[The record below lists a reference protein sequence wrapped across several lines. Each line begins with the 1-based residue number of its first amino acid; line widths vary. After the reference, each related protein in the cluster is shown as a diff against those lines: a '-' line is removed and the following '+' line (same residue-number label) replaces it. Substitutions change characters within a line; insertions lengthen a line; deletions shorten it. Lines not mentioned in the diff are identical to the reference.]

1 MKLTPDKIAKE
12 IATGNWK
19 PNMYLTNMSIAYLQK
34 PENVAKG
41 LRLFPRVPVATAT
54 GHYYKYDKATLARD
68 DVKRKP
74 AFGKVEPSIMGNEE
88 DTYTCKV
95 DQIIMGID
103 QITALNYQRA
113 GVAGTIDPRK
123 SKTIA
128 ATEKMNTHLD
138 VMFSKAFFKAG
149 VWQNELEGVT
159 TTPTAKQ
166 FYQFDNDNADP
177 IQLFDSLC
185 VQIQREGR
193 RKPNKLAL
201 GVDTFTALKSNPM
214 ILERVKFGGST
225 LNPATV
231 NERAL
236 AELFGLNEV
245 VVLDSSYNTAPLGAA
260 PNMEFICDAKG
271 ALLLYAPDTPH
282 IDEPS
287 AGYTFSWDALGNGQ
301 PVVFSHFLGESGTH
315 SEFIE
320 GICAYDMKK
329 TGDDMAVYLKNC
341 VSEESE

>member
-1 MKLTPDKIAKE
+1 MKLMPENVVKS

-41 LRLFPRVPVATAT
+41 LRLFPRVPVPTAT

-74 AFGKVEPSIMGNEE
+74 AFGRVEPSVMGNDEE
-88 DTYTCKV
+88 TYSCKV
-95 DQIIMGID
+95 DQVTMGID
-103 QITALNYQRA
+103 QIAALNYTRA
-113 GVAGTIDPRK
+113 GVTGAIDPRK
-123 SKTIA
+123 SITIA

-159 TTPTAKQ
+159 ATPTAKQ

-177 IQLFDSLC
+177 IQLFDNLC
-185 VQIQREGR
+185 VEIQREGR

-201 GVDTFTALKSNPM
+201 GVDTFTALKSNAM

-245 VVLDSSYNTAPLGAA
+245 VVLDSSYNTAPLGAE
-260 PNMEFICDAKG
+260 PTMEFICDTKG

-287 AGYTFSWDALGNGQ
+287 AGYTFSWDPLGNGQ
-301 PVVFSHFLGESGTH
+301 QVVFSHYLGENGTH
-315 SEFIE
+315 SEFVE

-341 VSEESE
+341 VD

>member
-1 MKLTPDKIAKE
+1 MKLMPENVVKS

-41 LRLFPRVPVATAT
+41 LKLFPRVPVATAT

-74 AFGKVEPSIMGNEE
+74 AFGRVEPSVMGNDEE
-88 DTYTCKV
+88 TYSCKV
-95 DQIIMGID
+95 DQVTMGID
-103 QITALNYQRA
+103 QIAALNYTRA
-113 GVAGTIDPRK
+113 GVTGAIDPRK
-123 SKTIA
+123 SITIA

-159 TTPTAKQ
+159 ATPSGKQ

-185 VQIQREGR
+185 VEIQREGR

-201 GVDTFTALKSNPM
+201 GVDTFTALKSNAM

-245 VVLDSSYNTAPLGAA
+245 VVLDSSYNTAPLGAE
-260 PNMEFICDAKG
+260 PTMEFICDTKG

-287 AGYTFSWDALGNGQ
+287 AGYTFSWDPLGNGQ
-301 PVVFSHFLGESGTH
+301 QVVFSHYLGENGTH
-315 SEFIE
+315 SEFVE

-341 VSEESE
+341 VSQE

>member
-1 MKLTPDKIAKE
+1 
-12 IATGNWK
+12 
-19 PNMYLTNMSIAYLQK
+19 
-34 PENVAKG
+34 
-41 LRLFPRVPVATAT
+41 
-54 GHYYKYDKATLARD
+54 
-68 DVKRKP
+68 
-74 AFGKVEPSIMGNEE
+74 
-88 DTYTCKV
+88 
-95 DQIIMGID
+95 
-103 QITALNYQRA
+103 
-113 GVAGTIDPRK
+113 
-123 SKTIA
+123 
-128 ATEKMNTHLD
+128 MNTHLD

-185 VQIQREGR
+185 VEIQREGR

-201 GVDTFTALKSNPM
+201 GVDTFTALKSNAM

-231 NERAL
+231 NEKAL
-236 AELFGLNEV
+236 AELFGLSEV
-245 VVLDSSYNTAPLGAA
+245 VVLDSSYNSAELGQK
-260 PNMEFICDAKG
+260 PNMEFICDTKG

-287 AGYTFSWDALGNGQ
+287 AGYTFSWNPLGNGQ
-301 PVVFSHFLGESGTH
+301 PVVFSHFLGENGTH

-320 GICAYDMKK
+320 GLCAYDMKK
-329 TGDDMAVYLKNC
+329 TGDDMAGYLKNC
-341 VSEESE
+341 VS

>member
-1 MKLTPDKIAKE
+1 MSLTPEYIAKE

-41 LRLFPRVPVATAT
+41 LKLFPRVPVLTAT

-74 AFGKVEPSIMGNEE
+74 AFGKVSPSIMGNDE
-88 DTYTCKV
+88 DTYSCKV

-113 GVAGTIDPRK
+113 GVPGVIDPRK
-123 SKTIA
+123 AKAIA
-128 ATEKMNTHLD
+128 ATEKMNTHID
-138 VMFSKAFFKAG
+138 VMFSKAFFQSG

-166 FYQFDNDNADP
+166 FDNDNADP

-185 VQIQREGR
+185 VEIQREGR

-201 GVDTFTALKSNPM
+201 GVDTFTALKSNAM

-231 NERAL
+231 NEKAL
-236 AELFGLNEV
+236 AELFGLSEV
-245 VVLDSSYNTAPLGAA
+245 VVLDSSYNSAELGQK
-260 PNMEFICDAKG
+260 PNMEFICDTKG

-287 AGYTFSWDALGNGQ
+287 AGYTFSWNPLGNGQ

-315 SEFIE
+315 SEFVE
-320 GICAYDMKK
+320 GLCAYDMKK

-341 VSEESE
+341 VS

>member
-1 MKLTPDKIAKE
+1 MSLTPEYIAKE

-19 PNMYLTNMSIAYLQK
+19 PNMYLTNLSIAYLQK
-34 PENVAKG
+34 PENIAKG

-74 AFGKVEPSIMGNEE
+74 AFGKVEPSIMGNDE
-88 DTYTCKV
+88 DTYSCKV

-103 QITALNYQRA
+103 QITALNYTRA
-113 GVAGTIDPRK
+113 GVVGMIDPRK
-123 SKTIA
+123 AKTIA

-138 VMFSKAFFKAG
+138 MMFSKAFFKAG
-149 VWQNELEGVT
+149 VQQNELEGVT

-201 GVDTFTALKSNPM
+201 GVDTFTALKSNAM

-245 VVLDSSYNTAPLGAA
+245 VVLDSSYNTAELGQE
-260 PNMEFICDAKG
+260 PKMEFICDAKG
-271 ALLLYAPDTPH
+271 ALLLYAPDIPH

-301 PVVFSHFLGESGTH
+301 PVVFSHFQGESGTH
-315 SEFIE
+315 TEFIE

-329 TGDDMAVYLKNC
+329 TGDDMAFYLKDC
-341 VSEESE
+341 VSQE

>member
-1 MKLTPDKIAKE
+1 MSLTPEYVSKE
-12 IATGNWK
+12 IATGHWK
-19 PNMYLTNMSIAYLQK
+19 PNLYLTNMSIAYLQK

-41 LRLFPRVPVATAT
+41 LKLFPRVPVATAT

-74 AFGKVEPSIMGNEE
+74 EFGKVSPSIMGNDE
-88 DTYTCKV
+88 DTYSCKV

-103 QITALNYQRA
+103 QITTLNYQRT
-113 GVAGTIDPRK
+113 GVSGVIDPRK

-128 ATEKMNTHLD
+128 ATEKMNTHID
-138 VMFSKAFFKAG
+138 VMFSKAFFQSG

-159 TTPTAKQ
+159 ATPTAKQ

-185 VQIQREGR
+185 VEIQREGR

-201 GVDTFTALKSNPM
+201 GVDTFTALKSNAM

-236 AELFGLNEV
+236 AELFGLQEV
-245 VVLDSSYNTAPLGAA
+245 VVLDSSYNSAELGQK
-260 PNMEFICDAKG
+260 PNMEFICDTKG

-287 AGYTFSWDALGNGQ
+287 AGYTFSWDPLGNGQ
-301 PVVFSHFLGESGTH
+301 PVVFSHFLGENGTH

-320 GICAYDMKK
+320 GLCAYDMKK

-341 VSEESE
+341 VS

>member
-1 MKLTPDKIAKE
+1 MSLTPEYIAKE

-41 LRLFPRVPVATAT
+41 LKLFPRVPVLTAT

-74 AFGKVEPSIMGNEE
+74 AFGKVSPSIMGNDE
-88 DTYTCKV
+88 DTYSCKV

-113 GVAGTIDPRK
+113 GVPGVIDPRK
-123 SKTIA
+123 AKAIA
-128 ATEKMNTHLD
+128 ATEKMNTHID
-138 VMFSKAFFKAG
+138 VMFSKAFFQSG

-166 FYQFDNDNADP
+166 FYQFDNDNADL

-185 VQIQREGR
+185 VDIQREGR

-201 GVDTFTALKSNPM
+201 GVDTFTALKSNAM

-231 NERAL
+231 NEKAL
-236 AELFGLNEV
+236 AELFGLSEV
-245 VVLDSSYNTAPLGAA
+245 VVLDSSYNSAELGQK
-260 PNMEFICDAKG
+260 PNMEFICDTKG

-287 AGYTFSWDALGNGQ
+287 AGYTFSWNPLGNGQ

-315 SEFIE
+315 SEFVE
-320 GICAYDMKK
+320 GLCAYDMKK

-341 VSEESE
+341 VS

>member
-1 MKLTPDKIAKE
+1 MKLTPENVMKSIS
-12 IATGNWK
+12 IGNWK
-19 PNMYLTNMSIAYLQK
+19 PDMYLTNVSIAYLQK

-74 AFGKVEPSIMGNEE
+74 AFGKVEPSIMGNDE
-88 DTYTCKV
+88 DTYSCKV

-103 QITALNYQRA
+103 QITALNYTRA
-113 GVAGTIDPRK
+113 GVVGMIDPRK
-123 SKTIA
+123 AKTIA

-201 GVDTFTALKSNPM
+201 GVDTFTALKSNAM

-245 VVLDSSYNTAPLGAA
+245 VVLDSSYNTAELGQE
-260 PNMEFICDAKG
+260 PKMEFICDAKG
-271 ALLLYAPDTPH
+271 ALLLYA
-282 IDEPS
+282 
-287 AGYTFSWDALGNGQ
+287 Q
-301 PVVFSHFLGESGTH
+301 M
-315 SEFIE
+315 
-320 GICAYDMKK
+320 C
-329 TGDDMAVYLKNC
+329 
-341 VSEESE
+341 

>member
-1 MKLTPDKIAKE
+1 MKLMPENVVKS

-41 LRLFPRVPVATAT
+41 LKLFPRVPVATAT

-74 AFGKVEPSIMGNEE
+74 AFGRVEPSVMGNDEE
-88 DTYTCKV
+88 TYSCKV
-95 DQIIMGID
+95 DQVTMGID
-103 QITALNYQRA
+103 QIAALNYTRA
-113 GVAGTIDPRK
+113 GVTGAIDPRK
-123 SKTIA
+123 SITIA

-159 TTPTAKQ
+159 ATPSGKQ

-185 VQIQREGR
+185 VEIQREGR

-201 GVDTFTALKSNPM
+201 GVDTFTALKSNAM

-245 VVLDSSYNTAPLGAA
+245 VVLDSSYNTAPLGAE
-260 PNMEFICDAKG
+260 PTMEFICDTKG

-287 AGYTFSWDALGNGQ
+287 AGYTFSWDPLGNGQ
-301 PVVFSHFLGESGTH
+301 PVVFSHYLGENGTH
-315 SEFIE
+315 SEFVE

-329 TGDDMAVYLKNC
+329 TVVDMAFYLKDC
-341 VSEESE
+341 VS

>member
-1 MKLTPDKIAKE
+1 MLEKIKE
-12 IATGNWK
+12 IV
-19 PNMYLTNMSIAYLQK
+19 S
-34 PENVAKG
+34 ENLGVDSAQI
-41 LRLFPRVPVATAT
+41 TAESSF
-54 GHYYKYDKATLARD
+54 KD
-68 DVKRKP
+68 DLGADSLDV
-74 AFGKVEPSIMGNEE
+74 F
-88 DTYTCKV
+88 
-95 DQIIMGID
+95 QIIMGID
-103 QITALNYQRA
+103 QITALNYTRA
-113 GVAGTIDPRK
+113 GVVGMIDPRK
-123 SKTIA
+123 AKTIA

-185 VQIQREGR
+185 VEIQREGR

-201 GVDTFTALKSNPM
+201 GVDTFTALKSNAM

-231 NERAL
+231 NEKAL
-236 AELFGLNEV
+236 AELFGLSEV
-245 VVLDSSYNTAPLGAA
+245 VVLDSSYNSAELGQK
-260 PNMEFICDAKG
+260 PNMEFICDTKG

-287 AGYTFSWDALGNGQ
+287 AGYTFSWNPLGNGQ

-315 SEFIE
+315 SEFVE
-320 GICAYDMKK
+320 GLCAYDMKK

-341 VSEESE
+341 VS

>member
-1 MKLTPDKIAKE
+1 MSLTPEYIAKE

-41 LRLFPRVPVATAT
+41 LKLFPRVPVLTAT

-74 AFGKVEPSIMGNEE
+74 AFGKVSPSVMGNDE
-88 DTYTCKV
+88 DTYSCKV

-103 QITALNYQRA
+103 QIAALNYQRVSVP
-113 GVAGTIDPRK
+113 GIIDPRK
-123 SKTIA
+123 AKVIA
-128 ATEKMNTHLD
+128 ATEKMNTHID
-138 VMFSKAFFKAG
+138 VMFSKAFFQSG

-159 TTPTAKQ
+159 TAPTAKQ

-185 VQIQREGR
+185 VDIQREGR

-201 GVDTFTALKSNPM
+201 GVDTFTALKSNAM

-231 NERAL
+231 NEKAL
-236 AELFGLNEV
+236 AELFGLSEV
-245 VVLDSSYNTAPLGAA
+245 VVLDSSYNSAELGQK
-260 PNMEFICDAKG
+260 PNMEFICDTKG

-287 AGYTFSWDALGNGQ
+287 AGYTFSWNPLGNGQ

-315 SEFIE
+315 SEFVE
-320 GICAYDMKK
+320 GLCAYDMKK

-341 VSEESE
+341 VS

>member
-1 MKLTPDKIAKE
+1 MKLTPENVIKSIAV
-12 IATGNWK
+12 GNWK
-19 PNMYLTNMSIAYLQK
+19 PNMYLTNMSVAYLQK

-41 LRLFPRVPVATAT
+41 LKLFPRVPVATAT

-74 AFGKVEPSIMGNEE
+74 AFGRVEPSVMGNDEE
-88 DTYTCKV
+88 TYSCKV
-95 DQIIMGID
+95 DQVTMGID
-103 QITALNYQRA
+103 QIAALNYTRA
-113 GVAGTIDPRK
+113 GVTGAIDPRK
-123 SKTIA
+123 SITIA

-159 TTPTAKQ
+159 ATPSGKQ

-185 VQIQREGR
+185 VEIQREGR

-201 GVDTFTALKSNPM
+201 GVDTFTALKSNAM

-245 VVLDSSYNTAPLGAA
+245 VVLDSSYNTAPLGAE
-260 PNMEFICDAKG
+260 PTMEFICDTKG

-287 AGYTFSWDALGNGQ
+287 AGYTFSWEIGRAH
-301 PVVFSHFLGESGTH
+301 V
-315 SEFIE
+315 
-320 GICAYDMKK
+320 
-329 TGDDMAVYLKNC
+329 
-341 VSEESE
+341 

>member
-1 MKLTPDKIAKE
+1 MNLTPEKIAKE

-41 LRLFPRVPVATAT
+41 LRLFPRVPVPTAT

-88 DTYTCKV
+88 DTYSCKV
-95 DQIIMGID
+95 VQIIMGID

-113 GVAGTIDPRK
+113 GVVRAIDPRK

-159 TTPTAKQ
+159 ATPTAKQ

-177 IQLFDSLC
+177 IQLFDNLC
-185 VQIQREGR
+185 VEIQREGR

-201 GVDTFTALKSNPM
+201 GVDTFTALKSNAK

-231 NERAL
+231 NERA
-236 AELFGLNEV
+236 
-245 VVLDSSYNTAPLGAA
+245 
-260 PNMEFICDAKG
+260 
-271 ALLLYAPDTPH
+271 
-282 IDEPS
+282 
-287 AGYTFSWDALGNGQ
+287 
-301 PVVFSHFLGESGTH
+301 
-315 SEFIE
+315 
-320 GICAYDMKK
+320 
-329 TGDDMAVYLKNC
+329 
-341 VSEESE
+341 

>member
-1 MKLTPDKIAKE
+1 MKLTPENVIKSIAV
-12 IATGNWK
+12 GNWK
-19 PNMYLTNMSIAYLQK
+19 PNMYLTNMSVAYLQK

-41 LRLFPRVPVATAT
+41 LKLFPRVPVATAT

-74 AFGKVEPSIMGNEE
+74 AFGRVEPSVMGNDEE
-88 DTYTCKV
+88 TYSCKV
-95 DQIIMGID
+95 DQVTMGID
-103 QITALNYQRA
+103 QIAALNYTRA
-113 GVAGTIDPRK
+113 GVTGAIDPRK
-123 SKTIA
+123 SITIA

-159 TTPTAKQ
+159 ATPSGKQ

-185 VQIQREGR
+185 VEIQREGR

-201 GVDTFTALKSNPM
+201 GVDTFTALKSNAM

-236 AELFGLNEV
+236 AELFGLQEV
-245 VVLDSSYNTAPLGAA
+245 VVLDSSYNTAPLGAE
-260 PNMEFICDAKG
+260 PTMEFICDTKG

-287 AGYTFSWDALGNGQ
+287 AGYTFSWDPLGNGQ
-301 PVVFSHFLGESGTH
+301 PVVFRRKWHTLR
-315 SEFIE
+315 
-320 GICAYDMKK
+320 ICRR
-329 TGDDMAVYLKNC
+329 YLC
-341 VSEESE
+341 L

>member
-1 MKLTPDKIAKE
+1 
-12 IATGNWK
+12 
-19 PNMYLTNMSIAYLQK
+19 
-34 PENVAKG
+34 
-41 LRLFPRVPVATAT
+41 
-54 GHYYKYDKATLARD
+54 
-68 DVKRKP
+68 
-74 AFGKVEPSIMGNEE
+74 
-88 DTYTCKV
+88 
-95 DQIIMGID
+95 
-103 QITALNYQRA
+103 
-113 GVAGTIDPRK
+113 
-123 SKTIA
+123 
-128 ATEKMNTHLD
+128 MNTHLD

-159 TTPTAKQ
+159 ATPTAKQ

-177 IQLFDSLC
+177 IQLFDNLC
-185 VQIQREGR
+185 VEIQREGR

-201 GVDTFTALKSNPM
+201 GVDTFTALKSNAM

-236 AELFGLNEV
+236 AELFGLKEV
-245 VVLDSSYNTAPLGAA
+245 VVLDSSYNTAPLGAE

-315 SEFIE
+315 SEFVE
-320 GICAYDMKK
+320 GLCAYDMKK

-341 VSEESE
+341 VS